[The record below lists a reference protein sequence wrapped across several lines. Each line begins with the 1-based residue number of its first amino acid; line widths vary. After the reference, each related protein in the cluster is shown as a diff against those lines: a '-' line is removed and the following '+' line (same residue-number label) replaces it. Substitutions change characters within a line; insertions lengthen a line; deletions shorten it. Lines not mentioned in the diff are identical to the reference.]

1 VAKWWS
7 EFTDDFRPHEIPYF
21 KTFIEADGQPALDVA
36 CGTGRLLIPYL
47 RAGLDVDGCDVSE
60 DMIAACREKAAREGI
75 SPNLYVQPMHELDLP
90 RQYKT
95 IYVCGA
101 FGLGSTRT
109 QDLEALKRFHEH
121 LGSGGTLLVD
131 IEVPYA
137 DARQWKY
144 WLKDERSSL
153 PEAVRP
159 TRERKRA
166 SDGFDYALSS
176 RVLDLDPL
184 AQHVIMEIHA
194 EKWHGET
201 LEDVE
206 DHRLDIGLYFK
217 DEVLA
222 MLEGVG
228 FSDIVVHGDHV
239 VADPTSD
246 DEFLVFVATK

>member
-1 VAKWWS
+1 
-7 EFTDDFRPHEIPYF
+7 
-21 KTFIEADGQPALDVA
+21 
-36 CGTGRLLIPYL
+36 
-47 RAGLDVDGCDVSE
+47 
-60 DMIAACREKAAREGI
+60 
-75 SPNLYVQPMHELDLP
+75 
-90 RQYKT
+90 
-95 IYVCGA
+95 
-101 FGLGSTRT
+101 
-109 QDLEALKRFHEH
+109 
-121 LGSGGTLLVD
+121 LLVD

-166 SDGFDYALSS
+166 SDGFDYALTS

-194 EKWHGET
+194 ERWHGET

-206 DHRLDIGLYFK
+206 DHRLNIGLYFK
-217 DEVLA
+217 GELLA
-222 MLEGVG
+222 MLGGAG

-239 VADPTSD
+239 AADPTSD
-246 DEFLVFVATK
+246 DEFLVFVATKCGDRGASATGGTRVRH